1 MDNQDLMTIQELIA
15 IEQLPIIREQ
25 LERLSQEIDLKVEEA
40 LAMECTEENKQTVK
54 TKRAELKK
62 DFNELEERR
71 KEVKKQVLDPY
82 NRFEEIYKK
91 CVTEKFTKAD
101 IDLKNKIDSIETEQ
115 KARLEEEAIGYFK
128 EYQAS
133 KNISFITFEDT
144 GIKVGLSDNPTKL
157 KKQITT
163 FIDKVEEELAL
174 INTQENK
181 EEILVEYKSNGFNV
195 SNAITTVKARMK
207 AIEEE
212 KQNIQSS
219 EQVAEQVTEQVKEEQ
234 PLQAPQVVNLDEK
247 LLTATFTVKSTSAK
261 LKALVEFMK
270 QNNIEWKQVKEE
282 K

>member
-1 MDNQDLMTIQELIA
+1 MDNQDLMTIQDLIA

-25 LERLSQEIDLKVEEA
+25 LEKLSQEIDLKVEEA
-40 LAMECTEENKQTVK
+40 LAMECTEENKQSVK

-62 DFNELEERR
+62 DFNDLEERR

-82 NRFEEIYKK
+82 NKFEEIYKK
-91 CVTEKFTKAD
+91 CVTEKFSKAD
-101 IDLKNKIDSIETEQ
+101 IDLKNKIDAIEIEQ
-115 KARLEEEAIGYFK
+115 KKRLEDEAREYFK

-133 KNISFITFEDT
+133 KNIEFITFEDT

-157 KKQITT
+157 KKQITI

-195 SNAITTVKARMK
+195 SNAITVVKARYK
-207 AIEEE
+207 AIELE
-212 KQNIQSS
+212 KQLAQVN
-219 EQVAEQVTEQVKEEQ
+219 EQVNEQVIEEPKKEQ

-247 LLTATFTVKSTSAK
+247 LLTATFTVKSTSAN
-261 LKALVEFMK
+261 LKALVAFMN
-270 QNNIEWKQVKEE
+270 QNNIQWKQVKED